1 MDDSCC
7 PLDTNMQIDD
17 EINRLPLYMDYSSE
31 LMYQNTITE
40 RSQFANFVDTKLAF
54 LNNSVF
60 NLLKEINNTDN
71 TVGWLG
77 GSRAWKRLYDTYNI
91 TSDMNN
97 PSSGL
102 MKSSIGVAGN
112 YDIFVLY
119 NDASNFDNLFKAI
132 TGKVRELFNQIVST
146 ASINNLYEVTLSFP
160 KGQTMKGEMCAL
172 FPCVSIAIELTSRP
186 TGRRGETTNTNSF
199 PTLQKKLLLYVE
211 VGLYSRINV
220 NLIRDKLMDS
230 TYALNALGLFTFS
243 QFIVSPRREKDIN
256 VDMYRDLFIQELMES
271 SNVTLSRTLFETA
284 NVYRNIFQE
293 YMNGP
298 SLSRH
303 DVFVNELYINAAFTW
318 YEKQNKY
325 KINDYYTYVVAEAL
339 RPVIQSG
346 IIMIS
351 KLLKHHYDLF
361 NAHIFIVGG
370 DAMRRYIS
378 TAVQT
383 NDFDTKILYS
393 KNDTKL
399 LPLMI
404 NCLLLIIT
412 MLEFAYY
419 LDYNDYYTFTNKG
432 DGNTS
437 FKIFIPKLKKA
448 PSGVSRTQSND
459 LSLESMFE
467 RMDVSSFQSPT
478 SLTTNTSQ
486 ESLNN
491 SKYYLFRPRIIEKSE
506 YLPVDLLS
514 IDMNIPIVV
523 QIDGVG
529 DIDSRLS
536 IPILDIVLQQVNDPN
551 PVFNVKD
558 YETTLLPIA
567 SKEFLIKDLENT
579 YTNLSLAK
587 MRYFNNKKDKDVVRL
602 KSLRESG
609 SYDPR
614 LDSVLLTDKSIIASY
629 SGEIHANIKL
639 TAEMYRT
646 KLKTVMCSNK
656 RKGYVKHKLA
666 FSKAIVES
674 INVNPKRCASFNW
687 DEMIYN
693 VINIG
698 DIVYQS
704 GGGSGKNKKNTKKQL
719 TKKEIAEKIKKK
731 FGGRK
736 INSLQ
741 KDYHQMLLIRKG
753 KLN

>member
-31 LMYQNTITE
+31 LMYQNTITK
-40 RSQFANFVDTKLAF
+40 RSQFADFVDTKLAF

-77 GSRAWKRLYDTYNI
+77 GSRAWKRLYETYN
-91 TSDMNN
+91 TNQSDSS
-97 PSSGL
+97 SSGL
-102 MKSSIGVAGN
+102 MKSSAGVAGN

-132 TGKVRELFNQIVST
+132 SGKVKELKNQIVST
-146 ASINNLYEVTLSFP
+146 SSINNLYDVTLSFP

-186 TGRRGETTNTNSF
+186 TGRRGDNTNNSSSF
-199 PTLQKKLLLYVE
+199 PSLQKKLLLYVE

-220 NLIRDKLMDS
+220 NLIREKLMDS
-230 TYALNALGLFTFS
+230 TYALNALGLFMFS

-256 VDMYRDLFIQELMES
+256 VDMYRDLFIQQLMES

-284 NVYRNIFQE
+284 TIYRDIFQE

-298 SLSRH
+298 KVSRH

-318 YEKQNKY
+318 YENQNKY
-325 KINDYYTYVVAEAL
+325 KINDHYTYIVSEAL
-339 RPVIQSG
+339 RPMIQSG
-346 IIMIS
+346 IVMIS
-351 KLLKHHYDLF
+351 KLLKHHYELF
-361 NAHIFIVGG
+361 DAHIFMVGG

-378 TAVQT
+378 SAVQT

-393 KNDTKL
+393 KNEAKL

-404 NCLLLIIT
+404 NCLLLITT
-412 MLEFAYY
+412 MLEYAYY
-419 LDYNDYYTFTNKG
+419 LDYEDYYTFTNKG
-432 DGNTS
+432 DVTS

-467 RMDVSSFQSPT
+467 RMDVGTIQSPT
-478 SLTTNTSQ
+478 YSNTSQ

-491 SKYYLFRPRIIEKSE
+491 SKYYLFRPRIIDQSE

-523 QIDGVG
+523 HIDGVG
-529 DIDSRLS
+529 DIDSKLS

-558 YETTLLPIA
+558 YASAILPIA
-567 SKEFLIKDLENT
+567 SKDFLIKDLENT
-579 YTNLSLAK
+579 YTNPSLAK
-587 MRYFNNKKDKDVVRL
+587 MRFFNNKRDKDVLRL
-602 KSLRESG
+602 QSLCDSKT
-609 SYDPR
+609 YDSR
-614 LDSVLLTDKSIIASY
+614 LDSVLWIDRNVIASP
-629 SGEIHANIKL
+629 SGDIHANIKN
-639 TAEMYRT
+639 TAEMYRI
-646 KLKTVMCSNK
+646 KLKTVICSNK

-674 INVNPKRCASFNW
+674 INPQRCASFNW
-687 DEMIYN
+687 NEMIYN
-693 VINIG
+693 VFNIG
-698 DIVYQS
+698 DILYQS
-704 GGGSGKNKKNTKKQL
+704 GGCSSKKKNKKKQL

-741 KDYHQMLLIRKG
+741 KDYYQMLLIRKG